1 MIATD
6 SSPQPQAVAESPG
19 VAAYF
24 IVLNIAPGAQAEEAV
39 RSFFG
44 NAAGLRRSVGQRLL
58 GRELSLVVGIGSD
71 AWDRLFGAPRPAAL
85 HPFKELNG
93 EKHRA
98 PSTPGDLLLHIRART
113 EDMCFELATQIMLAL
128 GNSVEPVDEVH
139 GFRYFDARSMVGF
152 VDGTENPEGAEA
164 IDATVIGNED
174 PGFEGGSYV
183 IVQKYLHDMQAWN
196 KLSTEEQE
204 RVIGRS
210 KHDDIEMADDV
221 KPANSHIALNVVE
234 DEDGNELAILRSNM
248 PFASPSRGEFGTY
261 FIAYASDPGV
271 TELMLTNMFIGR
283 PPGNYD
289 RLLDF
294 SSAVTGT
301 LFFVPSQALLE
312 ELAAGNP
319 FQTGDTETASSA
331 VDASA
336 LASAS
341 ASAPASAKSS
351 GTLSIGSLKG
361 QPQLDSLLTPSRNT

>member
-1 MIATD
+1 MPDALMIDTG
-6 SSPQPQAVAESPG
+6 SSPQPQAVADSPG

-24 IVLNIAPGAQAEEAV
+24 IVLNIAPGAQAEDAV

-58 GRELSLVVGIGSD
+58 GRELSLVVGIGSE

-85 HPFKELNG
+85 HPFKELSG

-128 GNSVEPVDEVH
+128 GNAVQPVDEVH

-164 IDATVIGNED
+164 IDATVIGSED

-210 KHDDIEMADDV
+210 KHDDIEMADEI
-221 KPANSHIALNVVE
+221 KPTNSHIALNVVE
-234 DEDGNELAILRSNM
+234 DADGNELAILRSNM

-312 ELAAGNP
+312 DLADGNP
-319 FQTGDTETASSA
+319 LRIEALESMPSAADTSTPAGALSA
-331 VDASA
+331 
-336 LASAS
+336 
-341 ASAPASAKSS
+341 

-361 QPQLDSLLTPSRNT
+361 QPQLDSLLTPSSKT